1 MINKLTNFLSLI
13 NRTRNNFNKSINSL
27 EVGTGDD
34 YEELFQLELENVISL
49 IEENNKKTGYEFSE
63 EQIIYIISE
72 AEEEEIEEFENV
84 MMEIISGIMIKD
96 ITEANLA
103 AKIVELQNNIS
114 DSDLNQELKNI
125 GIIVSNYILEPNR
138 TIDDAATKL
147 KKEKAYND
155 PANIV
160 TIEKG
165 QRILSVGDIVT
176 KDKLKVL
183 EDLNLLRDKKQI

>member
-1 MINKLTNFLSLI
+1 MSLI

-147 KKEKAYND
+147 KKKRH
-155 PANIV
+155 I
-160 TIEKG
+160 TILP
-165 QRILSVGDIVT
+165 IL
-176 KDKLKVL
+176 
-183 EDLNLLRDKKQI
+183 